1 MNQTLGQFPAKIGFA
16 EKCQVASHLPRFCKI
31 IISKGPPKINI
42 LSFSG
47 GNPENPG
54 AAPGYRPLDLNIL
67 PKKGSTA
74 FT

>member
-1 MNQTLGQFPAKIGFA
+1 MAYLIRFALTPAVAVQGIIDYNTA
-16 EKCQVASHLPRFCKI
+16 EGRKLYIHAT
-31 IISKGPPKINI
+31 SKLDDE

-54 AAPGYRPLDLNIL
+54 ATPGYRPLDLNIL
-67 PKKGSTA
+67 PKNRSTA